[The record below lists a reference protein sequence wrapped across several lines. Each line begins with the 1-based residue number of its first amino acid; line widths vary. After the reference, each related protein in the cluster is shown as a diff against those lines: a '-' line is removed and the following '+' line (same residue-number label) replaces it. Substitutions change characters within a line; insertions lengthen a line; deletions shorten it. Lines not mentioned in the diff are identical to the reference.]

1 MKFFERYIAK
11 IETIEDIKLL
21 SYNIIHDRTNIT
33 YLRFKVKCKIN
44 KINMNV
50 TYDGLLLVKN
60 NNIYTGFDKSKYNP
74 LQFKNSYS
82 TAKNMKCK
90 SWPFTYYKSDEAM
103 DDIIRAVILKIEES
117 DYDFKLR

>member
-1 MKFFERYIAK
+1 MKFFKRYIAK
-11 IETIEDIKLL
+11 VETIENIKVL
-21 SYNIIHDRTNIT
+21 SYNVIHDRTNIT
-33 YLRFKVKCKIN
+33 YLRFTAKCKIN

-74 LQFKNSYS
+74 LQFKNSFS
-82 TAKNMKCK
+82 TVKSMKCK
-90 SWPFTYYKSDEAM
+90 SWPFTYYKSDEVM
-103 DDIIRAVILKIEES
+103 DDIIRAVILKIEKS

>member
-1 MKFFERYIAK
+1 MKFFKRYIAK
-11 IETIEDIKLL
+11 VETIENIKVL
-21 SYNIIHDRTNIT
+21 SYNVIHDRTNIT
-33 YLRFKVKCKIN
+33 YLRFTAKCKIN

-50 TYDGLLLVKN
+50 AYDGLLLVKN

-90 SWPFTYYKSDEAM
+90 SWPFTYYKSDKAM